1 LASFVLNF
9 YKEYV
14 IIPSSTTS
22 AATTTTTTT
31 TPTPRNYK
39 ASNLIRPPPNTDL
52 KSHQECLEDL
62 YEILATPPSTYVSIL
77 ELGAGVGY
85 TGLKLA
91 MGLPCKVQ
99 LTDLEEAMPL
109 LTENIRL
116 NSHQFH
122 LGPSAVSC
130 EPLVWGA
137 PQESYRSTVIPPQN
151 DHKWLILASDCV
163 YYEELHLPLEQTLAT
178 LLSNQGN
185 SSTSS
190 HHQLCLLAG
199 MRRWKRDTTFY
210 SKLGRR
216 TRTSTH
222 TLQCTCL
229 HEVVE
234 RPSSNMDHRN
244 IFRIYAVRWVAR
256 STT

>member
-1 LASFVLNF
+1 MNF